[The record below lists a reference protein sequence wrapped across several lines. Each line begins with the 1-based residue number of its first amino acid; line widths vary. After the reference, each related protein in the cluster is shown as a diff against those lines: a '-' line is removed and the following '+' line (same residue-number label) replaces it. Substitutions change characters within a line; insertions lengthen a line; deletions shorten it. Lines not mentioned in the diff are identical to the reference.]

1 MLAKAR
7 RSMPHILRDDEGG
20 SFRLLRRLW
29 LRRVLSALRSSSGE
43 PLLLLHLR
51 DRRAIVVASFV
62 CLLEL
67 HITSCVKC

>member
-7 RSMPHILRDDEGG
+7 RSMPPILRDDEGG

-29 LRRVLSALRSSSGE
+29 LRRVLSALRSSGE

-51 DRRAIVVASFV
+51 DRRAIVVASF
-62 CLLEL
+62 
-67 HITSCVKC
+67 S